1 MFTLSHVLSSDHQR
15 AQTVWAKG
23 APKAKNISQA
33 RTAWRP
39 HLDTWAKY
47 MESDFAAAMGVHRAA
62 SEGPKR
68 VGWIDDAD
76 FWRSF
81 WRGFEQA
88 RGRSTP
94 VELNALTPCIE
105 GAAVAGSVAFFAS
118 MPTQYI
124 GEMHRVLLNTEA
136 MMDPAVF
143 AWIQTNVPPRDSSF
157 LAWQYDRWT
166 WMEWR
171 HEPKSLLLKGR
182 GEATKQE
189 LIDLV
194 GRAIAAGM
202 VQLDREKHLVGHLMA
217 HRSAWATPDTIVRLG
232 QVLPNMKECLPLLA
246 LCSGMDVDGSP
257 RGKAI
262 AQLGKRVTMGGSMGA
277 LDGAG
282 GTDADLFAVIHAL
295 ADVQTPID
303 LYHAVLALGF
313 YHSGVEALPMAVDGA
328 LFSQGLLCQ
337 SAVG

>member
-33 RTAWRP
+33 RAAWRP
-39 HLDTWAKY
+39 HLGTWAKY
-47 MESDFAAAMGVHRAA
+47 MESDLAAAMGAHHVL
-62 SEGPKR
+62 SDGPKR
-68 VGWIDDAD
+68 VGRIDDID
-76 FWRSF
+76 FWQSFWRSF
-81 WRGFEQA
+81 EHAHLNKWVE
-88 RGRSTP
+88 P
-94 VELNALTPCIE
+94 VALTPYIE

-124 GEMHRVLLNTEA
+124 GEMHCVLLNTEA
-136 MMDPAVF
+136 MMDPAAF
-143 AWIQTNVPPRDSSF
+143 AWIQTNVPPRDRSF

-171 HEPKSLLLKGR
+171 HEPTSLLLKGR
-182 GEATKQE
+182 GAATKRE

-217 HRSAWATPDTIVRLG
+217 HRTAWATPDTIDRLG
-232 QVLPNMKECLPLLA
+232 QVLPNMKECLPLMA
-246 LCSGMDVDGSP
+246 LCSGIDVDGSP

-262 AQLGKRVTMGGSMGA
+262 AQLGKRLSLGGSMGA

-295 ADVQTPID
+295 ADVQTSID

-313 YHSGVEALPMAVDGA
+313 YHSGVEAQPMAVDGA
-328 LFSQGLLCQ
+328 LFSQELLCKHD
-337 SAVG
+337 VG